1 MQAALPRSACSGSDG
16 SEHTYAHDNFLKKGA
31 ESKHN
36 WWLGVFLAAMQ
47 AATAARD
54 DATPPLECRICRQP
68 GDADMPLFRSHF
80 PAQTIHHFAALPKSS
95 FRPCRCDG
103 SIRYVH
109 EACLDQWIS
118 RKRTT
123 HCEVCTYP
131 IQFEQVVHGNTG
143 QIFGLLTL
151 CSCLHLHLS

>member
-1 MQAALPRSACSGSDG
+1 M
-16 SEHTYAHDNFLKKGA
+16 
-31 ESKHN
+31 HN
-36 WWLGVFLAAMQ
+36 WWLGVILAAMQ

-54 DATPPLECRICRQP
+54 DTTPPLECRICRQP
-68 GDADMPLFRSHF
+68 GDADMPLFRSDF
-80 PAQTIHHFAALPKSS
+80 PAQTIHHCAGLPQSS

-103 SIRYVH
+103 SIRFVH

-131 IQFEQVVHGNTG
+131 IQFEQVVQGSTG

-151 CSCLHLHLS
+151 FSCLHLHLS